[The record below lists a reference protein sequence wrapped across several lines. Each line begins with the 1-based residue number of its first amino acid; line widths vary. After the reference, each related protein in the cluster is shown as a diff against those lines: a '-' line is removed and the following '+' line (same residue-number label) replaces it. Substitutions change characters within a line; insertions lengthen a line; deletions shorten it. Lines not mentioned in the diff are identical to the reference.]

1 MKLITFK
8 SDAGLYVYSQEG
20 YLHPLSA
27 SGIIVNGKVPEST
40 FSSKYVL
47 IPGEKEI
54 NSIVK
59 TGLQKTVFM
68 GWELVEPEKFPNFPK
83 TIKDSECGEDGPEY
97 RDLYNRKYE
106 YEPLPDEN
114 IKFTEENRGCVSVP
128 KDDRT
133 PVTTYVDYGN
143 FGDGKRRVPV
153 EAKWDGLTCA
163 IVTEISLENHPCC
176 IPSSEWYKVIRS
188 HIKENINPSF
198 AEITSDYNFCFTVQ
212 KKIKL
217 NTPKVWKTERT
228 KFNGKSYRPPQFTSH
243 RKEYEL
249 HPLFEMTHESENYKG
264 YTPIPSIKGDNLSD
278 LRENVAKYLSD
289 LMNRINEEVRYC
301 KHCQGTGVEI
311 INSY

>member
-8 SDAGLYVYSQEG
+8 SDAGLYVYNADG
-20 YLHPLSA
+20 YSHPLGNSNVV
-27 SGIIVNGKVPEST
+27 VNGKVPVST

-54 NSIVK
+54 KSIVK
-59 TGLQKTVFM
+59 NGLQKTIFT
-68 GWELVEPEKFPNFPK
+68 GWELVEPEKFPNLPK
-83 TIKDSECGEDGPEY
+83 TVKDSECEEDGPEY

-114 IKFTEENRGCVSVP
+114 IEFTEENRGCVTVP

-133 PVTTYVDYGN
+133 PVTTYIDYSN
-143 FGDGKRRVPV
+143 FGDGKRKVPV
-153 EAKWDGLTCA
+153 EAKWDGITCA
-163 IVTEISLENHPCC
+163 IVPEISLENHPCY

-228 KFNGKSYRPPQFTSH
+228 KLNGKSYLPPQFNSH
-243 RKEYEL
+243 RQEYEL
-249 HPLFEMTHESENYKG
+249 HPLFEMTHEGDNFKG
-264 YTPIPSIKGDNLSD
+264 YTPIPSIKGDNLSE
-278 LRENVAKYLSD
+278 LRENVAKYLSE

-301 KHCQGTGVEI
+301 KHCQGTGIEI
-311 INSY
+311 INPS